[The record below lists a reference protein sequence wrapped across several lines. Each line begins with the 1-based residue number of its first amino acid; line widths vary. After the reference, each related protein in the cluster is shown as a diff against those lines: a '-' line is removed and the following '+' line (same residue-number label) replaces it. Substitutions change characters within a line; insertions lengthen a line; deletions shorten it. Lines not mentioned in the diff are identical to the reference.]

1 MIIFTNL
8 ALAVAVALVE
18 SAGTPTAVNKKHGA
32 YGPLQIRQAALDDI
46 NAYAGTHYTLR
57 QFVGNM
63 PLSTWAFQL
72 YGEINNAHTPEQFVS
87 IWHYG
92 ATGAKREHPGDDYVE
107 RVMRLYNEAN
117 KKDGV

>member
-18 SAGTPTAVNKKHGA
+18 SAGTSTAVNKKHKA

-46 NAYAGTHYTLR
+46 NEYAGTHYTLR
-57 QFVGNM
+57 QFVGNVS
-63 PLSTWAFQL
+63 LSQWAFQV
-72 YGEINNAHTPEQFVS
+72 YGEINNARSPEDFVK
-87 IWHYG
+87 IWRYG
-92 ATGAKREHPGDDYVE
+92 ATGAKRDHPGDDYVE
-107 RVMRLYNEAN
+107 RVMRLYNEEN